1 MSGDRSLRR
10 MVEGASVL
18 LAFVTKTA
26 LVGAQ
31 APESPTG
38 AGASAVASEG
48 PSPAS
53 ESPFPDATRPLAE
66 TLTGQAKSD
75 YETALVLH
83 KSGDFAGAERRFL
96 SAYEAA
102 KDVRLLWNAAACE
115 QGLRHYSKAIGLVRR
130 YLSSRSPL
138 ITEEAERN
146 ARAFLDA
153 ALPLTARLLVE
164 GNATGSSAYLDDDLL
179 GTFPLDPETRVDFGS
194 HRLLV
199 KKPQFVD
206 DTQTF
211 TVTSSADVHLA
222 LKLLAVVHQGRL
234 VVRAGKG
241 DAIALDGHFR
251 ALGTFDG
258 ALPSGTHR
266 LRVTAVGSRPFETSV
281 VVEDDRTRALDATLT
296 RSPVAFGIPTWVW
309 LAGGALVLAGAGTA
323 TYIITRSPDSA
334 SEPLPGG
341 SAGKVQLPLR

>member
-1 MSGDRSLRR
+1 MSVNRGLRR
-10 MVEGASVL
+10 VVDVARVL
-18 LAFVTKTA
+18 LAFVTTTG

-31 APESPTG
+31 VPESPTG
-38 AGASAVASEG
+38 AVAGEA
-48 PSPAS
+48 PSPAPS
-53 ESPFPDATRPLAE
+53 ESPLPDAPLPLAE
-66 TLTGQAKSD
+66 TLTGQAKHD

-115 QGLRHYSKAIGLVRR
+115 QGLRHYSKAIVLVRR

-153 ALPLTARLLVE
+153 ALPLTARLIVE
-164 GNATGSSAYLDDDLL
+164 ANATGGSAYLDDELL
-179 GTFPLDPETRVDFGS
+179 GTLPLDAETRVDFGS

-206 DTQTF
+206 DKQTF
-211 TVTSSADVHLA
+211 MVTSSADVHLA
-222 LKLLAVVHQGRL
+222 VQLVAVVHQGRL

-241 DAIALDGHFR
+241 DTIALDGHFR
-251 ALGTFDG
+251 AFGSFDG
-258 ALPSGTHR
+258 GLPSGPHR
-266 LRVTAVGSRPFETSV
+266 LRVTAVGSRLFEASV
-281 VVEDDRTRALDATLT
+281 VVEDDRTRALDVTLT

-323 TYIITRSPDSA
+323 TYFITRPADSA
-334 SEPLPGG
+334 SEPLPSG